1 MTTLKFLSASEY
13 YQEYYIRHKS
23 RYKTYYKEKKEK
35 TLQNK
40 LLFES
45 HGGEI
50 NYYKNQYINFIKQ
63 SKEIKEKVEEDG

>member
-35 TLQNK
+35 KLQNK
-40 LLFES
+40 LLFEAY
-45 HGGEI
+45 GGEI
-50 NYYKNQYINFIKQ
+50 NYYKNQYIKFVND
-63 SKEIKEKVEEDG
+63 SKTFSNNE